1 MSSIDFV
8 IRLSVAFLLGSSL
21 GLERQLRERCA
32 GLRTNALVATGAALF
47 VMLSVLI
54 PGDGSP
60 TRMPAQII
68 SGIGFLAGGV
78 ILKEGLNVR
87 GLNTAATLWCAAAVG
102 SLAGSGFLQQ
112 AMLGSV
118 AVLIANTGMRRL
130 INTINQQSLEN
141 SDLDLRYVC
150 TLTCHSTDEGSIR
163 SLLLQS
169 LDRIAMNLRS
179 LRSEPL
185 RNDPHTIEVE
195 AELVTKTRNNLAL
208 EQNMSRLCLDP
219 RVSSARWQIIEPECG

>member
-8 IRLSVAFLLGSSL
+8 VRLSVAFLLGSSL

-78 ILKEGLNVR
+78 ILKEGLSVR

-102 SLAGSGFLQQ
+102 SLAGSGFLQE
-112 AMLGSV
+112 ALLGSV
-118 AVLIANTGMRRL
+118 AVLIANTGLRRL
-130 INTINQQSLEN
+130 INTIDRDYLES
-141 SDLDLRYVC
+141 SDLELRYLC
-150 TLTCHSTDEGSIR
+150 TLTCRSNDEASIR
-163 SLLLQS
+163 SLLLHS
-169 LDRIAMNLRS
+169 LSQVPMNLGS
-179 LRSEPL
+179 LRSEQL
-185 RNDPHTIEVE
+185 RNDPRSVAVE
-195 AELVTKTRNNLAL
+195 AELLTKTRNNRAL
-208 EQNMSRLCLDP
+208 EEIVSRLCLDP
-219 RVSSARWQIIEPECG
+219 RVSSARWQIIEQDFG